1 MVDTIRRIARAEAA
15 QQWAPALG
23 VVTSVFTGD
32 GTPELS
38 CTVELRET
46 GLVLPHVPI
55 AVGTIGVAAPPV
67 EGDLVLVA
75 FAGGDLHAPVVIG
88 RLYDEQV
95 GPPTSQQGQV
105 VAWLPHA
112 ETDST
117 KRVELT
123 VDTPDGGPRTLTVK
137 LDGDQAVTVTVTDGQ
152 VQLVAGQATLTLS
165 QTSSSDGTAEL
176 KVGDAKVTLEQ
187 SGDVTVE
194 ASGKLT
200 LKGNQVEVAGQSE
213 VAVTGQ
219 MIKLN

>member
-23 VVTSVFTGD
+23 VVRSVFTA
-32 GTPELS
+32 PELS

-46 GLVLPHVPI
+46 AVVLPHVPI

-95 GPPTSQQGQV
+95 TPPTSQQGQL

-123 VDTPDGGPRTLTVK
+123 VDTPDRGSRTLTVK
-137 LDGDQAVTVTVTDGQ
+137 LDGDPAVTVTVADGQ
-152 VQLVAGQATLTLS
+152 VQVAAGEATLTLS
-165 QTSSSDGTAEL
+165 QSSSSDGTVEL
-176 KVGDAKVTLEQ
+176 KVGDAKVTLAE

-219 MIKLN
+219 TIKLN